1 MGGVIA
7 KSQLA
12 EENSKLQEKAADMQD
27 QLETRKLVERAK
39 GILQRRYELT
49 EEQAY
54 LRLRD
59 ESRRTRR
66 PVRELAQVIVAADG
80 LAMGKEAVPTSE
92 ARSR

>member
-1 MGGVIA
+1 
-7 KSQLA
+7 
-12 EENSKLQEKAADMQD
+12 D

-66 PVRELAQVIVAADG
+66 PVRELAQVIVAAEAV
-80 LAMGKEAVPTSE
+80 AMGKPNNTGSE
-92 ARSR
+92 VRGR